1 MLAADGSL
9 FLPSSWPVPNTS
21 SQGARFWNLG
31 AIDAQS
37 VTSDLLPTRTRG
49 HCHGLP
55 HRALGGRP
63 LAAKVH
69 CPLMCPPRKLPP
81 RGLGGTSNICKLR
94 GLSPAPPVS
103 LGPQAGS
110 APPPPQHVHSAVDVP
125 WAVRVGARGGLG
137 RAAQGALG
145 QPLPVLW
152 RGRFC
157 LCTFA
162 SFVMKPNKNPMFSS
176 LPPPLSSC
184 PHSPTQR

>member
-1 MLAADGSL
+1 MGLRAPPNLGEGQGLYVRVMLAADGSL

-81 RGLGGTSNICKLR
+81 RGLGGTSNICKLI

-103 LGPQAGS
+103 LCPQAGS
-110 APPPPQHVHSAVDVP
+110 APHPTPACTLCCGCPM
-125 WAVRVGARGGLG
+125 G
-137 RAAQGALG
+137 RACGCPWRAGAG
-145 QPLPVLW
+145 GSGRTRPAPACPLAWTLLSLY
-152 RGRFC
+152 
-157 LCTFA
+157 LCILCNET
-162 SFVMKPNKNPMFSS
+162 
-176 LPPPLSSC
+176 
-184 PHSPTQR
+184 

>member
-1 MLAADGSL
+1 MGLRAPPNRGEGLYVRVTLAADGSL

-81 RGLGGTSNICKLR
+81 RGLGGTSNICKLI

-103 LGPQAGS
+103 LDPQAGS
-110 APPPPQHVHSAVDVP
+110 APPHPSMYTLLWMSHGPCVWVPVAGWGGRLRAHSASP
-125 WAVRVGARGGLG
+125 
-137 RAAQGALG
+137 
-145 QPLPVLW
+145 
-152 RGRFC
+152 C
-157 LCTFA
+157 
-162 SFVMKPNKNPMFSS
+162 
-176 LPPPLSSC
+176 LSSGVDAFVFV
-184 PHSPTQR
+184 PLHPL